1 VKFAFAFQDFF
12 IYCKFVL
19 VAYVLFCGQEVIL
32 MRLLTAKQ
40 VAPILQVTEARVYEM
55 SRENLLPTVRM
66 GRQVRYDEEA
76 LINWIRAGGCAQV
89 GSDNSANSTQA
100 ST

>member
-1 VKFAFAFQDFF
+1 
-12 IYCKFVL
+12 
-19 VAYVLFCGQEVIL
+19 

-76 LINWIRAGGCAQV
+76 LHNWIRAGGCSQAGNNTPINQM
-89 GSDNSANSTQA
+89 SAE
-100 ST
+100 